1 MSHAMYGKPQDTGTA
16 CPQTPDGGLGGTG
29 RRAAGEDPRKRD
41 QILEGAKRIFM
52 KAGFDAATMNDI
64 TREAQVSKG
73 TIYVYFNNKE
83 DLFAALIERER
94 TQLVASIRSALSGD
108 ASVGETLLQFG
119 TTFAPR
125 VLSVSAIN
133 AMRTVIGVIERM
145 PKLSTRFFTTGPE
158 SVRSVIE
165 TYLALEVDKG
175 RLKIDDVP
183 LAAVQFL
190 ELCTAGLYKQ
200 RLFGNIEQE
209 VPATEIRARVE
220 SAVTMFLSAYGTD
233 LSGAGR

>member
-1 MSHAMYGKPQDTGTA
+1 M
-16 CPQTPDGGLGGTG
+16 G

-41 QILEGAKRIFM
+41 QILEGAKRVFM

-94 TQLVASIRSALSGD
+94 SRLVASMRQALAGD
-108 ASVGETLLQFG
+108 GPVEESLSRFG
-119 TTFAPR
+119 TALATH
-125 VLSVSAIN
+125 VLSPGSIY

-145 PKLSTRFFTTGPE
+145 PQLATRFFTTGPE

-165 TYLALEVDKG
+165 SYLASRATSGQLV
-175 RLKIDDVP
+175 IDDIP
-183 LAAVQFL
+183 LAAVQFM
-190 ELCTAGLYKQ
+190 ELSTAGLYKP
-200 RLFGNIEQE
+200 RLFGSIDRE
-209 VPATEIRARVE
+209 VPPEDINRTVS
-220 SAVTMFLSAYGTD
+220 SAVSVFLAAYGCRTT
-233 LSGAGR
+233 S

>member
-1 MSHAMYGKPQDTGTA
+1 MSSVIAPNPDLWRKAA
-16 CPQTPDGGLGGTG
+16 CEPDGTEIGGPG

-94 TQLVASIRSALSGD
+94 ARLVASIRNALSGD
-108 ASVGETLLQFG
+108 GSVEKNLYDFG
-119 TTFAPR
+119 LAFATH
-125 VLSVSAIN
+125 VLSPGPIY
-133 AMRTVIGVIERM
+133 AMRTVIGVIDRM
-145 PKLSTRFFTTGPE
+145 PKLAARFFTTGPE
-158 SVRSVIE
+158 SVRFVIE
-165 TYLALEVDKG
+165 TFLSERVAAGELV
-175 RLKIDDVP
+175 IDDIE

-190 ELCTAGLYKQ
+190 DLVSAGLFKP
-200 RLFGNIEQE
+200 RLFASGLDEE
-209 VPATEIRARVE
+209 VPRPLVARTVG
-220 SAVTMFLSAYGTD
+220 SAVRMFLAAYGKN
-233 LSGAGR
+233 

>member
-1 MSHAMYGKPQDTGTA
+1 MSDMSSPSPLAVVPCAEPAGM
-16 CPQTPDGGLGGTG
+16 G

-41 QILEGAKRIFM
+41 QILEGAKRVFM

-94 TQLVASIRSALSGD
+94 SRLVASMRQALSGD
-108 ASVGETLLQFG
+108 GPVEESLARFG
-119 TTFAPR
+119 TALATH
-125 VLSVSAIN
+125 VLSPGSIY

-145 PKLSTRFFTTGPE
+145 PQLATRFFTTGPE

-165 TYLALEVDKG
+165 TYLAG
-175 RLKIDDVP
+175 RTAAGQLTIDDIP
-183 LAAVQFL
+183 LAAVQFM
-190 ELCTAGLYKQ
+190 ELSTAGLYKP
-200 RLFGNIEQE
+200 RLFGNIDRE
-209 VPATEIRARVE
+209 VPREDIERTVS
-220 SAVTMFLSAYGTD
+220 SAVKVFLASYGGKSA
-233 LSGAGR
+233 A

>member
-1 MSHAMYGKPQDTGTA
+1 M
-16 CPQTPDGGLGGTG
+16 G

-41 QILEGAKRIFM
+41 QILEGAKRVFM

-94 TQLVASIRSALSGD
+94 SRLVASMRQALAGD
-108 ASVGETLLQFG
+108 GPVEESLSRFG
-119 TTFAPR
+119 TALATH
-125 VLSVSAIN
+125 VLSPGSIY

-145 PKLSTRFFTTGPE
+145 PQLATRFFTTGPE

-165 TYLALEVDKG
+165 SYLASRATSGQLV
-175 RLKIDDVP
+175 IDDIP
-183 LAAVQFL
+183 LAAVQFM
-190 ELCTAGLYKQ
+190 ELSTAGLYKP
-200 RLFGNIEQE
+200 RLFGSIDRE
-209 VPATEIRARVE
+209 VPPEDINRTVS
-220 SAVTMFLSAYGTD
+220 SAVSVFLAAYGCRTA
-233 LSGAGR
+233 S